1 MAIEDII
8 KKFYQEDCED
18 EGIKFSQKEFEAFLD
33 FLAVDLYDWF
43 KENINQFYKQK
54 LKI

>member
-1 MAIEDII
+1 MIDDII
-8 KKFYQEDCED
+8 KKFYQEYCKD
-18 EGIKFSQKEFEAFLD
+18 EGIKFSEKEFGAFLD
-33 FLAVDLYDWF
+33 FLDIDLYDWF